1 MENLQKKANYNRKDA
16 KIHMNNIFKNYI
28 NNIIKNYIKAKD
40 PKRIVP
46 FQFDWNTFFT
56 GKELI

>member
-1 MENLQKKANYNRKDA
+1 
-16 KIHMNNIFKNYI
+16 MNNIFKNYI